1 MNVYYFE
8 QKDFDLFLK
17 SLEVIWNTPLK
28 HMLEVMLPLI
38 ARSEVEFFCSYAFL
52 GVLSVNYLPGSTHTL
67 CVHTT
72 DRYNALPFFLYWR

>member
-1 MNVYYFE
+1 MNVYYFK

-17 SLEVIWNTPLK
+17 SLVVIWNTTLK
-28 HMLEVMLPLI
+28 HMLELMLPLI
-38 ARSEVEFFCSYAFL
+38 AQSEVEFFCNAFL

-72 DRYNALPFFLYWR
+72 DRYNVLPFFLY